1 MSKNQSE
8 YVLQVVT
15 YLPHLLLAGDYDD
28 DDGEDGD
35 SGDGHGQCH
44 VHILNSGAFSL
55 VLVEKSFLAIFS
67 ANQKVRM
74 VGFFSWTVLY
84 EGHNLFLKYP
94 ASKFQLSR

>member
-1 MSKNQSE
+1 MFCRWSPTFLIFCWLVIMMMMME
-8 YVLQVVT
+8 D
-15 YLPHLLLAGDYDD
+15 GDDYDD
-28 DDGEDGD
+28 DDGED
-35 SGDGHGQCH
+35 GQCH